1 MSNPPT
7 ESRADRLRRLREQI
21 DQSNKANEHDVAA
34 EGRMI
39 ASHTGTRIRRGVVE
53 QADGSFVTDTRDLEK
68 DEGTLEE
75 NDATVKAN
83 APKVDD
89 QGYDIAE
96 EVDSAKKVT
105 TIGGNE
111 DDLLDDRIVAY
122 LNTSLH
128 EQEQDH
134 LGGYKNKKQRH
145 NDFSATSKSAT
156 THKPQYDAYG
166 FHKDDSSDGDEGNG
180 DDIGVPGGG
189 GEGGQQQPLG
199 DNDYI
204 SLSTHSHPN
213 QSGNDSK
220 NTLFSGRIHNAAA
233 AHEIGLQMQKKIQ
246 TNKVKGGVKKHM
258 LGDKFTGV
266 SFGNEGYNH
275 QITRDYADELSK
287 LKKRWAH
294 SRSVEQ
300 RQNHDTFNCCVKFS
314 PLNLQKQNWKS
325 VGTS

>member
-1 MSNPPT
+1 
-7 ESRADRLRRLREQI
+7 
-21 DQSNKANEHDVAA
+21 
-34 EGRMI
+34 MI

-53 QADGSFVTDTRDLEK
+53 QADGTFVTDTRDLEK

-75 NDATVKAN
+75 NDAKIKAS

-89 QGYDIAE
+89 QGYDIIDEA
-96 EVDSAKKVT
+96 DSAKKRT
-105 TIGGNE
+105 AIGGKE

-145 NDFSATSKSAT
+145 NDFSLTSKSAT
-156 THKPQYDAYG
+156 TRKPQYDAYG
-166 FHKDDSSDGDEGNG
+166 FHKDDSSDEDGAPGGNG
-180 DDIGVPGGG
+180 GDDDVGVPGGG
-189 GEGGQQQPLG
+189 GEGGQPLG

-213 QSGNDSK
+213 KSGNDGK
-220 NTLFSGRIHNAAA
+220 NTLFSDRIHNTAA

-246 TNKVKGGVKKHM
+246 TGKIKGGVKKHM

-287 LKKRWAH
+287 LKKR
-294 SRSVEQ
+294 
-300 RQNHDTFNCCVKFS
+300 
-314 PLNLQKQNWKS
+314 
-325 VGTS
+325 